1 MEDWAA
7 RISEIMS
14 ARGITAA
21 EIARACKIQ
30 PGSVSG
36 WFGGGKA
43 TKMISGD
50 NLVAAAR
57 RLGTTAEFIMTGN
70 NNLPVQSHDER
81 LDSDKLAIVLE
92 VVEGAIADSRKRV
105 PREIKA
111 RMIKRVYEGQHQLS
125 ADTAPAVQQAL
136 AAVLESFAED

>member
-1 MEDWAA
+1 MEEWAR
-7 RISEIMS
+7 RITEIMTE
-14 ARGITAA
+14 RRTTAA
-21 EIARACKIQ
+21 DIARACKIK

-50 NLVAAAR
+50 NLVATAKH
-57 RLGTTAEFIMTGN
+57 LGTTAEYIMTGA
-70 NNLPVQSHDER
+70 PPPSAQSHVER
-81 LDSDKLAIVLE
+81 LDSDKLAIVLA

-125 ADTAPAVQQAL
+125 AETAPAVQQAL
-136 AAVLESFAED
+136 AAVLESLAED